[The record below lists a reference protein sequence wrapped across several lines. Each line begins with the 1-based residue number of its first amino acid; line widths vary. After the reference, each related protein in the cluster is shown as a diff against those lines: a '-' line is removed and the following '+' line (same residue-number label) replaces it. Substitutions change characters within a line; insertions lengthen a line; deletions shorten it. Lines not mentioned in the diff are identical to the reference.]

1 MLDPRDAS
9 HGDPV
14 PSRGPFWLWLAGAAI
29 GVIGLLLALSGRF
42 PDALES
48 EGNLQRLIYL
58 LALLALVGGSIVFAI
73 RRQPLRQLRNAA
85 IWVGFGL
92 ILVIAYGFR
101 DEIMPRLMGE
111 LVPQRGIADVDGS
124 VSFRAGRDG
133 YFHVEAQVNGSRLR
147 FLVDTGASLVVLSP
161 ADARRLG
168 FDLDRLAF
176 TQLTETANG
185 LGRGAPLTL
194 RDIVVGGLR
203 VTDVAASVNRAEM
216 SESLLG
222 MSFLRRIGG
231 FEVDGDRLT
240 LRP

>member
-1 MLDPRDAS
+1 MR
-9 HGDPV
+9 
-14 PSRGPFWLWLAGAAI
+14 SRGPLWFWLAVAAI
-29 GVIGLLLALSGRF
+29 GVIGLVLALAGRF
-42 PDALES
+42 PGALDDAGS
-48 EGNLQRLIYL
+48 QSRLVYL
-58 LALLALVGGSIVFAI
+58 LAWLALAGGGFVFAI
-73 RRQPLRQLRNAA
+73 RRQPLRELRNAA
-85 IWVGFGL
+85 IWIGVGL
-92 ILVIAYGFR
+92 VLVIAYSFR

-111 LVPQRGIADVDGS
+111 LVPQRGIAEADGS
-124 VSFRAGRDG
+124 VNFRAGRDG
-133 YFHVEAQVNGSRLR
+133 HFHVEAHVNGSRLR

-185 LGRGAPLTL
+185 LGRGAPVML
-194 RDIVVGGLR
+194 RDVVVGGLR
-203 VTDVAASVNRAEM
+203 VADVAASVNQAEM